1 MNRSKAFFTFVVV
14 LVLGV
19 LAGCAEAGTPPA
31 TTAAG
36 TPGLT
41 VISSTASGQLPPVES
56 RDPNTDYQPALFGQT
71 RAPGIRTETAYEVSV
86 LTDQLNAPWSI
97 KVLPDGRFLV
107 TEKGGGLRIVSS
119 DGEIGPVISGIPPV
133 DSSGQGGLLDVFID
147 SAFDQNRTLYFTL
160 AEIIEGGSL
169 TAVGKAR
176 LAPDESALEDFTII
190 YRATP
195 ADGRAAHYGSR
206 LVIDG
211 DGHLIVTTG
220 ERQSGSN
227 REKAQD
233 LTTGWGKVLRMTTEG
248 SAVADNPFLNEAGA
262 QPQIYSY
269 GHRNVQGLAIH
280 PQTGE
285 IWISEMGPRGGDELN
300 VIQSGKN
307 YGWPIISYGIEYS
320 GFKVGEGLTAQEGM
334 EQPVYYWDPV
344 LAPSGM
350 TFYDSDII
358 PEWENN
364 LFIGGLAGE
373 HIARL
378 ILDGHRVT
386 GEERL
391 LADEGQRFRDITQ
404 GLDGALYAVTDQGRL
419 YRIGPRP

>member
-1 MNRSKAFFTFVVV
+1 MIRSKVDLTFAV
-14 LVLGV
+14 LLTLSL
-19 LAGCAEAGTPPA
+19 LAGCSDALSPGTTAGTPA
-31 TTAAG
+31 LSQSG
-36 TPGLT
+36 T
-41 VISSTASGQLPPVES
+41 TASGQLPPVES
-56 RDPNTDYQPALFGQT
+56 RDPNTDYQPAFAGQT
-71 RAPGIRTETAYEVSV
+71 RAPGSRTETPYEVKV
-86 LTDQLNAPWSI
+86 LTDGLAAPWSV
-97 KVLPDGRFLV
+97 KLLPDGRFLI
-107 TEKGGGLRIVSS
+107 TGKGGTLRIVSS
-119 DGEIGPVISGIPPV
+119 AGEIGPAITGIPSV
-133 DSSGQGGLLDVFID
+133 NSSGQGGLLDVLVAPEFAAD
-147 SAFDQNRTLYFTL
+147 RMLYFTL
-160 AEIIEGGSL
+160 AEITEGGSL

-176 LAPDESALEDFTII
+176 LAPDESTLEDFTII

-206 LVIDG
+206 LVFDG

-220 ERQSGSN
+220 ERQSGTN

-233 LTTGWGKVLRMTTEG
+233 LTSGWGKVLRMTIEG
-248 SAVADNPFLNEAGA
+248 APVADNPFVSQSAA
-262 QPQIYSY
+262 QPQIYTY

-280 PQTGE
+280 PETEE

-300 VIQSGKN
+300 VIGPGKN
-307 YGWPIISYGIEYS
+307 YGWPLISYGIEYS
-320 GFKVGEGLTAQEGM
+320 GFKVGQGLTSLEGM

-350 TFYDSDII
+350 TFYDSPAI
-358 PEWENN
+358 PEWKNN

-391 LADEGQRFRDITQ
+391 LAEEGQRFRDITQ